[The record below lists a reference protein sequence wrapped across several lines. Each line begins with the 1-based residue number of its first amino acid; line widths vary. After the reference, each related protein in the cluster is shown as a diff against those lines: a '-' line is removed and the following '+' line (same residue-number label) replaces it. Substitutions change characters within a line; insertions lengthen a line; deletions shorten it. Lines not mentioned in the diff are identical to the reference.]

1 MSIHNIARVF
11 PFKLQKKKNGYDWM
25 QSDNFQYQGNNL
37 DRKIDN
43 SAEQMASS
51 LSKEEIIAL
60 LSNLKL
66 STLREIITLFFTLTA
81 KGK

>member
-1 MSIHNIARVF
+1 
-11 PFKLQKKKNGYDWM
+11 M
-25 QSDNFQYQGNNL
+25 QNDNFQYQGNKL

>member
-1 MSIHNIARVF
+1 M
-11 PFKLQKKKNGYDWM
+11 
-25 QSDNFQYQGNNL
+25 

-66 STLREIITLFFTLTA
+66 STLREIITHFFTLTA